1 MPLHTNTIPLYIP
14 LYQFKTALDLNIGYG
29 LSNPSLGFFQTCSYS
44 FSDIQGPI
52 LVKLPLQ

>member
-1 MPLHTNTIPLYIP
+1 MPLHTNTIPLYI
-14 LYQFKTALDLNIGYG
+14 FKAALDLNIGYG
-29 LSNPSLGFFQTCSYS
+29 LSNLSLGFFQTCSYS